1 MIVLIWA
8 LLFLISGL
16 FKGGFNYFIDDH
28 ELLLLHDQVI
38 SFRNIFISPF
48 SDLMNHTEGRFR
60 PIFWVMW
67 RLFSW
72 IYGLNPF
79 NWYLSCC
86 LFAIITTSAL
96 YFFARNHVWS
106 KKEALLFAF
115 LALLGNQASTYARF
129 GTPETTAMCF
139 TALAFLCAS
148 VSSRHKIWQLSFDV
162 LFVVF
167 ATLAALNKEACLL
180 MLPAFAAYKVWIE
193 VKRNKLSFK
202 QSVTNNLPIISFLLI
217 VFVACIGFIK
227 IAGISGPG
235 YAQTTFVWPHFRN
248 QLKILMENN
257 FFAVLL
263 NIWFIWENRK
273 KDQWKKFE
281 FIGYFLVLALIVLP
295 QTALYSKIGLYQHYL
310 FPAVIGV
317 AFATI
322 YPLVLL
328 KDNLPNYYKI
338 GLIVILLVICQRGL
352 TTFDHF
358 KDVAKTTGEIR
369 EFTEDLS
376 RLAGSNHEV
385 LICGN
390 PQAHFEMLDA
400 INTLLEKVIKNN
412 QTYLATYG
420 STNDMISTD
429 VFKKDETDWA
439 FLSSKDAESWYGKNL
454 FRNMNQKSRKD
465 IQVVVLFSANSLD
478 KVFLKTSK
486 GWFNPKLF
494 AYKDYP
500 EPYNLRLYYKITM

>member
-1 MIVLIWA
+1 
-8 LLFLISGL
+8 
-16 FKGGFNYFIDDH
+16 
-28 ELLLLHDQVI
+28 
-38 SFRNIFISPF
+38 
-48 SDLMNHTEGRFR
+48 
-60 PIFWVMW
+60 
-67 RLFSW
+67 
-72 IYGLNPF
+72 
-79 NWYLSCC
+79 
-86 LFAIITTSAL
+86 
-96 YFFARNHVWS
+96 
-106 KKEALLFAF
+106 
-115 LALLGNQASTYARF
+115 
-129 GTPETTAMCF
+129 
-139 TALAFLCAS
+139 
-148 VSSRHKIWQLSFDV
+148 
-162 LFVVF
+162 
-167 ATLAALNKEACLL
+167 
-180 MLPAFAAYKVWIE
+180 
-193 VKRNKLSFK
+193 
-202 QSVTNNLPIISFLLI
+202 